1 MSILEHVEAL
11 PPDPIFG
18 LGAIIKQD
26 PRECKVDLTVG
37 IYHNENL
44 QTVTM
49 EAVKEAE
56 KRLLEVEKNKAY
68 LPMGGKEDFVQSSRA
83 LVFGDEFAKSECK
96 RFMGVQSLG
105 GTNALRIGGEILSAE
120 VTKQIYMSDPTWP
133 NHPGIFKA
141 CGMEI
146 KTYPYYNHETHSID
160 FDRMLD
166 TLAKAPER
174 STVLLHACCH
184 NPTGCDLEKE
194 QWKELCTF
202 MLKRK
207 LIPFFDFAYQGFA
220 QGVEEDAWPIRHF
233 AEMGH
238 ELFVAHSF
246 SKFFGLYGE
255 RTGALHALVK
265 DEGTAKRSATVL
277 KQVIRE
283 CFSNPPRHGASLVA
297 IIMRD
302 EKLKQMW
309 LDELTDM
316 RHRINEMRGE
326 FVDALEHKV
335 GTNKF
340 GFLKN
345 RHGLFSMLGLKNEIV
360 DQLVEKYGLYLTQSG
375 RINLSGLNRKNV
387 AYVVDAIVDIVNLT

>member
-18 LGAIIKQD
+18 LGAIIKKD
-26 PRECKVDLTVG
+26 PREHKVDLTVG

-56 KRLLEVEKNKAY
+56 KRLLKTEKNKAY
-68 LPMGGKEDFVQSSRA
+68 LPMGGKEDFVQLSRE
-83 LVFGDEFAKSECK
+83 LVFGEAFAKSECK

-105 GTNALRIGGEILSAE
+105 GTSALRIGGEILSAE
-120 VTKQIYMSDPTWP
+120 VSKQIYMSDPTWP
-133 NHPGIFKA
+133 NHPSIFKA

-146 KTYPYYNHETHSID
+146 KKYPYYNDVTHTID

-166 TLAKAPER
+166 SLAKAPER
-174 STVLLHACCH
+174 SVILLHTCCH

-194 QWKELCTF
+194 QWKELSTF
-202 MLKRK
+202 MLKHK
-207 LIPFFDFAYQGFA
+207 LVPFFDFAYQGFA
-220 QGVEEDAWPIRHF
+220 QGVEEDAWPIHHF
-233 AEMGH
+233 AGMGH

-255 RTGALHALVK
+255 RTGALHVLVK
-265 DEGTAKRSATVL
+265 DEGTAKRSSTVL

-283 CFSNPPRHGASLVA
+283 SFSNPPRHGASLVA
-297 IIMRD
+297 LIMHD
-302 EKLKQMW
+302 EELKKMW
-309 LDELTDM
+309 LDELTGM
-316 RHRINEMRGE
+316 RKRINEMRGE
-326 FVDALEHKV
+326 FVDALELKV
-335 GTNKF
+335 GANKF

-360 DQLVEKYGLYLTQSG
+360 DQLTQKYGLYLTQSG
-375 RINLSGLNRKNV
+375 RINLSGLNRKNI
-387 AYVVDAIVDIVNLT
+387 AYVVDAIVDIVNLK